1 MMVAAVAV
9 IISALLLGIAYEAL
23 SQKNSHHENML
34 KTEHQIKI
42 KP

>member
-1 MMVAAVAV
+1 MLMAAVAV
-9 IISALLLGIAYEAL
+9 IIISLLFGIAYQAL
-23 SQKNSHHENML
+23 SEKNSHHENML